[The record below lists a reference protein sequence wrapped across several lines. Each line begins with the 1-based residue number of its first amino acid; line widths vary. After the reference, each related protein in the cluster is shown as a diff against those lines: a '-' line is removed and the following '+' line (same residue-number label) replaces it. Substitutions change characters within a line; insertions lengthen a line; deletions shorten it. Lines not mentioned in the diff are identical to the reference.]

1 MRIGRR
7 RRQHSLDAM
16 DVATRFV
23 NAANQHDPDT
33 LVACAHREFESIQP
47 AHPGRNFRGVGQLR
61 SNWEAIFR
69 TEPGFRLTVLR
80 AHATEDTVWM
90 ELHGA
95 GDDAEAAGTFILGI
109 LDGRI
114 RWIRVYSDIVE
125 QVPAAALAAA
135 DGGGAVLTAVP
146 ATNGEASANGSGAD
160 DVARHGE
167 ADGDSTDDAPT
178 DENSEWAP
186 AAEEAP
192 DAGDDGDSVV
202 EGPIADAEAAIVG
215 GDGSDAEGDGD
226 GDESGG
232 RKRRFRRRKNR

>member
-7 RRQHSLDAM
+7 RRHHSLDAM

-33 LVACAHREFESIQP
+33 LVACAHRQFESIQP

-80 AHATEDTVWM
+80 SHASDDTVWM

-95 GDDAEAAGTFILGI
+95 GEEAEAAGTFIMGI
-109 LDGRI
+109 EDGRI

-125 QVPAAALAAA
+125 HMPNGT
-135 DGGGAVLTAVP
+135 DKPGAPGLTAVP
-146 ATNGEASANGSGAD
+146 PLPDGEAVTSNGSVTAPG
-160 DVARHGE
+160 
-167 ADGDSTDDAPT
+167 DGD
-178 DENSEWAP
+178 
-186 AAEEAP
+186 
-192 DAGDDGDSVV
+192 GDGHHEQV
-202 EGPIADAEAAIVG
+202 EGPIADAEAVIGGAGLAEDDGDSRGDDDDQPGDLG
-215 GDGSDAEGDGD
+215 GDSAGA
-226 GDESGG
+226 DEP
-232 RKRRFRRRKNR
+232 RRRRGLFRRKSKSG